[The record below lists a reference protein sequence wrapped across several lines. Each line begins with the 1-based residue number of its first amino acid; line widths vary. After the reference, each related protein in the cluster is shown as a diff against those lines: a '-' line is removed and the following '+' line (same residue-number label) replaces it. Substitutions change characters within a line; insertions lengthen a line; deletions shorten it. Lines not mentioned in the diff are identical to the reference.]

1 MVLLNLISQFSLL
14 HTIGLEVGRGVHK
27 EVALV
32 AAIKLEIRVSKHI
45 RKPTFTSEMLGLHS
59 DSSVFKLNVWF
70 HRSCSKA

>member
-1 MVLLNLISQFSLL
+1 MVLLDLIPQFSFL

-32 AAIKLEIRVSKHI
+32 AAIKLEICVSKHI
-45 RKPTFTSEMLGLHS
+45 CKPTFAPELLGLHS